1 MVSAVHTMNPDIVFF
16 SKNIYLSHMKS
27 SLSFFLIFLMVLL
40 RSYAQNANGHTDEDI
55 LGYISN
61 VMNFHSVNPQEKVY
75 LHFDNT
81 GYFKGER
88 IWYKAYV
95 VRNNVERKSLSDY
108 VPTDK
113 SSILYVEL
121 LNSYGE
127 TVVRQKLKI
136 ENGMA
141 YGDISLDSILSSG
154 FYEVRAYTRYMMN
167 FGADAAF
174 SRIFPVFKKP
184 EKNGDYSHPELNQLS
199 WRKRLPN
206 RNGEPD
212 EPDRAHVRF
221 FPEGGSRIRGLPCRM
236 AYIISDGEGEIK
248 RDVVGTGGGPDE
260 APFVFLDR
268 KGRERTASYPEALEE
283 GCAMRVDAMEGDLL
297 TMQLQ
302 FSGGMSGSTVA
313 WMLSH
318 EGTILT
324 CDTLSAEGTFTKSFE
339 RGSLPA
345 GVSQITVINDKG
357 HIIAERLFFIPP
369 MDDGSDS
376 LRITSE
382 KHEISPCGKVR
393 LHMRG
398 LPQASYSFSAMHANT
413 LVNGDHGSM
422 AAYLLLGSDVRG
434 YIANPDYY
442 LEADDQ
448 EHRRAADLL
457 MLTQGWR
464 RYDIEFMDGAFARE
478 KLEPV
483 EDKNNLYGRV
493 TDKSRERKP
502 MEGMEVKAFLYNRS
516 GQSLSGSATTD
527 RLGNYIFSLPDLSG
541 DWSLQLNATL
551 KGRLKPCN
559 ITIDRRFAPSARTL
573 TQEETRLIPIPK
585 ANLTFRVNR
594 EDTTILRANGTYLL
608 PQVKIKGK
616 SYLTDDT
623 NFRWY
628 NEATAAHYSTIYYD
642 CDAVSDELYD
652 KGEDIPEFYEWLSKR
667 NSFFKNDQPQLSW
680 FMNYLGSLFDKYE
693 AGKAD
698 ANNNLDINKNVSL
711 NDEGIY
717 EYDFLTTNTSRSI
730 NVYTDGYT
738 YKNHPVIWI
747 QNNRYAGATGVGSL
761 FLDKNSMSR
770 IPDTERGI
778 PRLKTY
784 LLDAGYKE
792 IEFDNL
798 IIHHSTNESLPTM
811 LSDVKSVYI
820 GENPKASENIVSC
833 NELVYKNAVNIFLF
847 THPSFSTERNK
858 GIRRT
863 HYQGYNIPTKF
874 EMEDYSVVPPVNDDF
889 RRTLYWNPDVRTDK
903 NGNATIEFWNNST
916 CRDMYI
922 SIEGMTE
929 DGKFIGN

>member
-1 MVSAVHTMNPDIVFF
+1 
-16 SKNIYLSHMKS
+16 MKRA
-27 SLSFFLIFLMVLL
+27 LSFFLFFLLVLL
-40 RSYAQNANGHTDEDI
+40 QSYAQNAYGHADDDI
-55 LGYISN
+55 LDYISN

-88 IWYKAYV
+88 IWYKVYV
-95 VRNNVERKSLSDY
+95 VRNDVDGKSLTGY

-127 TVVRQKLKI
+127 TVERQKLKI

-154 FYEVRAYTRYMMN
+154 FYEIRAYTRYMMN

-174 SRIFPVFKKP
+174 SRVFPVFNKP
-184 EKNGDYSHPELNQLS
+184 EKNGDFSHPELNQLS

-212 EPDRAHVRF
+212 DPDRAHVRF
-221 FPEGGSRIRGLPCRM
+221 FPEGGSRISGLPCRI

-248 RDVVGTGGGPDE
+248 RSVVEIGGGPDE

-268 KGRERTASYPEALEE
+268 KGREHTASYPETLDD
-283 GCAMRVDAMEGDLL
+283 GCALRVDATDGDSL
-297 TMQLQ
+297 TMQLR
-302 FSGGMSGSTVA
+302 FSSGMSGSTVA

-318 EGTILT
+318 EGMVLT
-324 CDTLSAEGTFTKSFE
+324 CDTLKAEDSFTKSFE

-345 GVSQITVINDKG
+345 GVSQITAINNEG

-369 MDDGSDS
+369 LPSGNDS
-376 LRITSE
+376 LRISSE
-382 KHEISPCGKVR
+382 RAEVSPCGKVT

-398 LPQASYSFSAMHANT
+398 MPEASYSFSAMDAST

-442 LEADDQ
+442 LEADDL

-464 RYDIEFMDGAFARE
+464 RYDIEFMDGVVARE
-478 KLEPV
+478 KVEPV
-483 EDKNNLYGRV
+483 ENKNNLYGRV
-493 TDKSRERKP
+493 TDKSRDRKP
-502 MEGMEVKAFLYNRS
+502 LGGMEVRAFLYNKS
-516 GQSLSGSATTD
+516 GQSLSGTATTD
-527 RLGNYIFSLPDLSG
+527 NLGNYIFSLPDLSG

-551 KGRLKPCN
+551 KGRPKLCN

-594 EDTTILRANGTYLL
+594 EDTAILRANGTYLL

-616 SYLTDDT
+616 TYLTDDT

-652 KGEDIPEFYEWLSKR
+652 KGEDIPEFYAWLSKR
-667 NSFFKNDQPQLSW
+667 NTFFKNDQPQLSW
-680 FMNYLGSLFDKYE
+680 YMNYLGSLFDKYE
-693 AGKAD
+693 AGKTD
-698 ANNNLDINKNVSL
+698 ANNNLDINKNASL

-738 YKNHPVIWI
+738 YKNHPIIWI

-761 FLDKNSMSR
+761 LLDKNGWANT
-770 IPDTERGI
+770 PDEISGKAK
-778 PRLKTY
+778 LKEY
-784 LLDAGYKE
+784 LKSVDYKE
-792 IEFDNL
+792 LEFDNL
-798 IIHHSTNESLPTM
+798 TIHHSTNEPLPTM

-833 NELVYKNAVNIFLF
+833 NELVYKNAANIFLF

-874 EMEDYSVVPPVNDDF
+874 EMEDYSVVPPVSDDF

-903 NGNATIEFWNNST
+903 DGNATIEFWNNST

-922 SIEGMTE
+922 SVEGMSP
-929 DGKFIGN
+929 DGKFLNN